1 MFAKAPS
8 TKKAA
13 LKPSQRRSFAA
24 VILSA
29 KRKVKGEKGPADR
42 GVGGEPRKMMGGPL
56 MK

>member
-13 LKPSQRRSFAA
+13 LKPSERRSFAA

-29 KRKVKGEKGPADR
+29 KRRRVN
-42 GVGGEPRKMMGGPL
+42 RKERAQ
-56 MK
+56 KTKE